1 MNGFLMKPRQVTRR
15 VFSVP
20 TDNVTVTGNNTW
32 NRWSTVWQI
41 TVPNVL
47 AGQYVLLVA
56 EVAMSNAS
64 NYHGAAFFRVTGGA
78 TYLWSSVTTAF
89 GHVTGTSLTYV
100 DTTPGVGDVTY
111 EIYGGGNTGTVS
123 LRNNADSTFSID
135 EGNSFFVAEAYYP

>member
-1 MNGFLMKPRQVTRR
+1 M
-15 VFSVP
+15 
-20 TDNVTVTGNNTW
+20 
-32 NRWSTVWQI
+32 WQI